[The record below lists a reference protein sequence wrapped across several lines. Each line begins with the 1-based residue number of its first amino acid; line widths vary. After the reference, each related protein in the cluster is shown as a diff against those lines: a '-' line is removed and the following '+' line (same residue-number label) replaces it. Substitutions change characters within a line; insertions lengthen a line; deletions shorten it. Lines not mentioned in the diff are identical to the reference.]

1 MRARADLAGE
11 STWTD
16 LGTSPTLQAILGVLV
31 LGILIAVAFY
41 LVARFRDYAAGD
53 RPQPD
58 SLRSN
63 FQEMLR
69 RGEITEAEYRMIQS
83 KSYGDSIAAASH
95 GATLGG
101 DRQQVRDDASRS
113 D

>member
-1 MRARADLAGE
+1 M
-11 STWTD
+11 D
-16 LGTSPTLQAILGVLV
+16 LGTSATVQAVLALLV
-31 LGILIAVAFY
+31 LGIVIAAAFY
-41 LVARFRDYAAGD
+41 LVSRFRDYAAGD
-53 RPQPD
+53 RPEPD

-63 FQEMLR
+63 FQEMFR

-95 GATLGG
+95 GAAPSG
-101 DRQQVRDDASRS
+101 DPQGVGEGASRS